1 MSTAFTYFKEIIS
14 KDNCKFTLDFSDEG
28 FIQKIV
34 FLSENDYYISS
45 LFVVKKIAPLT
56 YNFIIHPKFLYNNYY
71 RNQFYDT
78 DEKKLRL

>member
-45 LFVVKKIAPLT
+45 LNCNLISK
-56 YNFIIHPKFLYNNYY
+56 
-71 RNQFYDT
+71 
-78 DEKKLRL
+78 